1 MTTGPGT
8 SRPQGEGAPYP
19 HESGTPPEM
28 PGREPSRRY
37 GTRMLIGIATALV
50 VALLVGAL
58 VVFLATRTAGEVGAP
73 TVAITPTPTGRPR
86 RAADG
91 SGRRRSP
98 GGPRPPCRRATGRI
112 AGSALR

>member
-19 HESGTPPEM
+19 HQSGTPSEM

-37 GTRMLIGIATALV
+37 GTRMLIGIVTALV

-58 VVFLATRTAGEVGAP
+58 VVFLATRSAGEVGAP

-86 RAADG
+86 RAGDG
-91 SGRRRSP
+91 GGGRRSP
-98 GGPRPPCRRATGRI
+98 GGPRPRAAAPR
-112 AGSALR
+112 AG